1 MWFGYSLLVRNMK
14 LTGLWKLTTIT
25 EQNKDSDQSEKDI
38 SNNGS
43 LESNNSDISNQDNLE
58 DIEKIKKQSESY
70 FKQLQY
76 LQADFENYRK
86 QVSKEFE
93 NQSKFGNNQIIQYLI
108 EIYEDLKRVI
118 DNSDPDSSSSKV
130 LTLII
135 KNIESMFKEQSVEII
150 NSIGN
155 PFDPNLHEAIAYTEN
170 PDIDDNVIIS
180 ETQSGYKIHGQVLR
194 PSKVN
199 VCKNKS
205 VSSGV
210 DINE

>member
-1 MWFGYSLLVRNMK
+1 M
-14 LTGLWKLTTIT
+14 TTIT
-25 EQNKDSDQSEKDI
+25 EQNKDSDQSDKELSK
-38 SNNGS
+38 NGS
-43 LESNNSDISNQDNLE
+43 LESNNADVSIKETSD
-58 DIEKIKKQSESY
+58 DIEKIKEERDFHLKQR
-70 FKQLQY
+70 QY
-76 LQADFENYRK
+76 AQAELVNYRK

-93 NQSKFGNNQIIQYLI
+93 NQSKFGNSQIIQYLI
-108 EIYEDLKRVI
+108 EIYEDLKRII
-118 DNSDPDSSSSKV
+118 DNSNSDDSSLKG

-150 NSIGN
+150 NSVGN
-155 PFDPNLHEAIAYTEN
+155 PFDPNLHEAIEYTEN
-170 PDIDDNVIIS
+170 SDIDDNVVIS
-180 ETQSGYKIHGQVLR
+180 EIQSGYKIHGQLLR

>member
-1 MWFGYSLLVRNMK
+1 MWFGYSLLVRNKK

-43 LESNNSDISNQDNLE
+43 LESNNSNISNQDNLE

-118 DNSDPDSSSSKV
+118 DNSDSNDSSSKV
-130 LTLII
+130 LSLII

-150 NSIGN
+150 NSIGT

>member
-1 MWFGYSLLVRNMK
+1 M
-14 LTGLWKLTTIT
+14 TTIT
-25 EQNKDSDQSEKDI
+25 EQNRDSDQSDKELSK
-38 SNNGS
+38 NGS
-43 LESNNSDISNQDNLE
+43 LESNNADISIKETSD
-58 DIEKIKKQSESY
+58 DIEKIKEERDFHLKQR
-70 FKQLQY
+70 QY
-76 LQADFENYRK
+76 AQAELVNYRK

-93 NQSKFGNNQIIQYLI
+93 NQSKFGNSQIIQYLI
-108 EIYEDLKRVI
+108 EIYEDLKRII
-118 DNSDPDSSSSKV
+118 DNSNSDDSSSKG

-150 NSIGN
+150 NSVGN
-155 PFDPNLHEAIAYTEN
+155 PFDPNLHEAIEYTEN
-170 PDIDDNVIIS
+170 SDIDDNVIIS
-180 ETQSGYKIHGQVLR
+180 EIQSGYKIHGQVLR

>member
-1 MWFGYSLLVRNMK
+1 M
-14 LTGLWKLTTIT
+14 TTIT
-25 EQNKDSDQSEKDI
+25 EQNKDSEQSDKELSK
-38 SNNGS
+38 NGS
-43 LESNNSDISNQDNLE
+43 LESNNADISIKETSD
-58 DIEKIKKQSESY
+58 DIEKIKEERDFHLKQR
-70 FKQLQY
+70 QY
-76 LQADFENYRK
+76 AQAELVNYRK

-93 NQSKFGNNQIIQYLI
+93 NQSKFGNSQIIQYLI
-108 EIYEDLKRVI
+108 EIYEDLKRII
-118 DNSDPDSSSSKV
+118 DNSNSDDSSSKG

-150 NSIGN
+150 NSVGN
-155 PFDPNLHEAIAYTEN
+155 PFDPNLHEAIEYTEN
-170 PDIDDNVIIS
+170 SDIDDNVIIS
-180 ETQSGYKIHGQVLR
+180 EIQSGYKIHGQVLR

>member
-1 MWFGYSLLVRNMK
+1 M
-14 LTGLWKLTTIT
+14 TTIT

-43 LESNNSDISNQDNLE
+43 IESNNSDISNQDNSE

-108 EIYEDLKRVI
+108 EIYEDLKRII
-118 DNSDPDSSSSKV
+118 DNSNSNDSSSKG

>member
-1 MWFGYSLLVRNMK
+1 
-14 LTGLWKLTTIT
+14 LTTIT

-118 DNSDPDSSSSKV
+118 DNSDSDDSSSKV

-150 NSIGN
+150 TSIGN

>member
-1 MWFGYSLLVRNMK
+1 M
-14 LTGLWKLTTIT
+14 TTIT
-25 EQNKDSDQSEKDI
+25 EQNKDSDQSDKELSK
-38 SNNGS
+38 NGS
-43 LESNNSDISNQDNLE
+43 LESNNADISIKETSD
-58 DIEKIKKQSESY
+58 DIEKIKEERDFHLKQR
-70 FKQLQY
+70 QY
-76 LQADFENYRK
+76 AQAELVNYRK

-93 NQSKFGNNQIIQYLI
+93 NQSKFGNSQIIQYLI
-108 EIYEDLKRVI
+108 EIYEDLKRII
-118 DNSDPDSSSSKV
+118 DNSNSDDSSSKG

-150 NSIGN
+150 NSVGN
-155 PFDPNLHEAIAYTEN
+155 PFDPNLHEAIEYTEN
-170 PDIDDNVIIS
+170 SDIDDNVVIS
-180 ETQSGYKIHGQVLR
+180 EIQSGYKIHGQVLR

>member
-1 MWFGYSLLVRNMK
+1 
-14 LTGLWKLTTIT
+14 LTTIT
-25 EQNKDSDQSEKDI
+25 EQNKDSDQSDKELSK
-38 SNNGS
+38 NGS
-43 LESNNSDISNQDNLE
+43 LESNNADISIKETSD
-58 DIEKIKKQSESY
+58 DIEKIKEERDFHLKQR
-70 FKQLQY
+70 QY
-76 LQADFENYRK
+76 AQAELVNYRK

-93 NQSKFGNNQIIQYLI
+93 NQSKFGNSQIIQYLI
-108 EIYEDLKRVI
+108 EIYEDLKRII
-118 DNSDPDSSSSKV
+118 DNSNSDDSSSKG

-150 NSIGN
+150 NSVGN
-155 PFDPNLHEAIAYTEN
+155 PFDPNLHEAIEYTEN
-170 PDIDDNVIIS
+170 SDIDDNVIIS
-180 ETQSGYKIHGQVLR
+180 EIQSGYKIHGQVLR

>member
-14 LTGLWKLTTIT
+14 LTGLWTLTTIT
-25 EQNKDSDQSEKDI
+25 EHNKDSDQSEKDI

-43 LESNNSDISNQDNLE
+43 IESNNSDISNQDNSE

-93 NQSKFGNNQIIQYLI
+93 NQSKFGNSQIIQYLI
-108 EIYEDLKRVI
+108 EIYEDLKRII
-118 DNSDPDSSSSKV
+118 DNSNSNDSSSKG

-210 DINE
+210 DIN

>member
-1 MWFGYSLLVRNMK
+1 
-14 LTGLWKLTTIT
+14 LTTIT

-118 DNSDPDSSSSKV
+118 DNSNSNDSSSKV
-130 LTLII
+130 LSLII

>member
-25 EQNKDSDQSEKDI
+25 EQNKDSDRSEKDI
-38 SNNGS
+38 SNDGS
-43 LESNNSDISNQDNLE
+43 LESNHSDISNQDNLE

-118 DNSDPDSSSSKV
+118 DNSDSDDSSSKV

-150 NSIGN
+150 TSIGN

>member
-1 MWFGYSLLVRNMK
+1 M
-14 LTGLWKLTTIT
+14 TTIT
-25 EQNKDSDQSEKDI
+25 EQNKDSDQSDKELSK
-38 SNNGS
+38 NGS
-43 LESNNSDISNQDNLE
+43 LESNNADVSIKETSD
-58 DIEKIKKQSESY
+58 DIEKIKEERDFHLKQR
-70 FKQLQY
+70 QY
-76 LQADFENYRK
+76 AQAELVNYRK

-93 NQSKFGNNQIIQYLI
+93 NQSKFGNSQIIQYLI
-108 EIYEDLKRVI
+108 EIYEDLKRII
-118 DNSDPDSSSSKV
+118 DNSNSDDSSLKG

-150 NSIGN
+150 NSVGN

-205 VSSGV
+205 VSSGIDV
-210 DINE
+210 NE

>member
-1 MWFGYSLLVRNMK
+1 M
-14 LTGLWKLTTIT
+14 TTIT

-118 DNSDPDSSSSKV
+118 DNSNSNDSSSKV
-130 LTLII
+130 LSLII

>member
-14 LTGLWKLTTIT
+14 LTGLWTLTTIT
-25 EQNKDSDQSEKDI
+25 EHNKDSDQSEKDI

-43 LESNNSDISNQDNLE
+43 IESNNSDISNQDNSE

-118 DNSDPDSSSSKV
+118 DNSNSNDSSSKV
-130 LTLII
+130 LSLII

>member
-1 MWFGYSLLVRNMK
+1 M
-14 LTGLWKLTTIT
+14 TTIT
-25 EQNKDSDQSEKDI
+25 EQNKDSDQSDKELSK
-38 SNNGS
+38 NGS
-43 LESNNSDISNQDNLE
+43 LESNNADISIKETSD
-58 DIEKIKKQSESY
+58 DIEKIKEERDFHLKQR
-70 FKQLQY
+70 QY
-76 LQADFENYRK
+76 AQAELVNYRK

-93 NQSKFGNNQIIQYLI
+93 NQSKFGNSQIIQYLI
-108 EIYEDLKRVI
+108 EIYEDLKRI
-118 DNSDPDSSSSKV
+118 LDNSNSDDSSSKG

-150 NSIGN
+150 NSVGN
-155 PFDPNLHEAIAYTEN
+155 PFDPNLHEAIEYTEN
-170 PDIDDNVIIS
+170 SDIDDNVIIS
-180 ETQSGYKIHGQVLR
+180 EIQSAYKIHGQVLR

>member
-1 MWFGYSLLVRNMK
+1 M
-14 LTGLWKLTTIT
+14 TTIT
-25 EQNKDSDQSEKDI
+25 EQNKDSDQSDKELSK
-38 SNNGS
+38 NGS
-43 LESNNSDISNQDNLE
+43 LESNNADVSIKETSD
-58 DIEKIKKQSESY
+58 DIEKIKEERDFHLKQR
-70 FKQLQY
+70 QY
-76 LQADFENYRK
+76 AQAELVNYRK

-93 NQSKFGNNQIIQYLI
+93 NQSKFGNSQIIQYLI
-108 EIYEDLKRVI
+108 EIYEDLKRII
-118 DNSDPDSSSSKV
+118 DNSNSDDSSLKG

-150 NSIGN
+150 NSVGN
-155 PFDPNLHEAIAYTEN
+155 TFDPNLHEAIEYTEN
-170 PDIDDNVIIS
+170 SDIDDNVVIS
-180 ETQSGYKIHGQVLR
+180 EIQSGYKIHGQVLR

>member
-1 MWFGYSLLVRNMK
+1 M
-14 LTGLWKLTTIT
+14 TTIT
-25 EQNKDSDQSEKDI
+25 EQNKDSDQSDKELSK
-38 SNNGS
+38 NGS
-43 LESNNSDISNQDNLE
+43 LESNNADVSIKETSD
-58 DIEKIKKQSESY
+58 DIEKIKEERDFHLKQR
-70 FKQLQY
+70 QY
-76 LQADFENYRK
+76 AQAELVNYRK

-93 NQSKFGNNQIIQYLI
+93 NQSKFGNSQIIQYLI
-108 EIYEDLKRVI
+108 EIYEDLKRI
-118 DNSDPDSSSSKV
+118 LDNSNSDDSSSKG

-150 NSIGN
+150 NSVGN
-155 PFDPNLHEAIAYTEN
+155 HFDPNLHEAIAYTEN

-205 VSSGV
+205 IRDGV

>member
-14 LTGLWKLTTIT
+14 LTGLWTLTTIT
-25 EQNKDSDQSEKDI
+25 EHNKDSDQSEKDI

-43 LESNNSDISNQDNLE
+43 IESNNSDISNQDNSE

-93 NQSKFGNNQIIQYLI
+93 NQSKFGNSQIIQYLI
-108 EIYEDLKRVI
+108 EIYEDLKRII
-118 DNSDPDSSSSKV
+118 DNSNSNDSSSKG

-150 NSIGN
+150 NSVGN
-155 PFDPNLHEAIAYTEN
+155 PFDPNLHEAIDYTEN
-170 PDIDDNVIIS
+170 SDIDDNIVIS
-180 ETQSGYKIHGQVLR
+180 EIQSGYKIHGQVLR

-210 DINE
+210 DVNE

>member
-25 EQNKDSDQSEKDI
+25 EQNKDSDRSEKDI
-38 SNNGS
+38 SNDGS
-43 LESNNSDISNQDNLE
+43 LESNHSDISNQDNLE

-93 NQSKFGNNQIIQYLI
+93 NQSKFGNSQIIQYLI

-118 DNSDPDSSSSKV
+118 DNSDSDDSSSKV

>member
-14 LTGLWKLTTIT
+14 LTGLWTLTTIT
-25 EQNKDSDQSEKDI
+25 EHNKDSDQSEKDI

-43 LESNNSDISNQDNLE
+43 IESNNSDISNQDNSE

-93 NQSKFGNNQIIQYLI
+93 NQSKFGNSQIIQYLI
-108 EIYEDLKRVI
+108 EIYEDLKRII
-118 DNSDPDSSSSKV
+118 DNSNSNDSSSKG

-205 VSSGV
+205 VNGGV

>member
-1 MWFGYSLLVRNMK
+1 MK
-14 LTGLWKLTTIT
+14 RI
-25 EQNKDSDQSEKDI
+25 
-38 SNNGS
+38 
-43 LESNNSDISNQDNLE
+43 
-58 DIEKIKKQSESY
+58 
-70 FKQLQY
+70 
-76 LQADFENYRK
+76 
-86 QVSKEFE
+86 
-93 NQSKFGNNQIIQYLI
+93 
-108 EIYEDLKRVI
+108 I
-118 DNSDPDSSSSKV
+118 DNSDSNDSSSQV

-150 NSIGN
+150 NSVGN

-180 ETQSGYKIHGQVLR
+180 ETRSGYKIHGQVLR

>member
-38 SNNGS
+38 SNDGS
-43 LESNNSDISNQDNLE
+43 LESNHSDISNQDNLE

-118 DNSDPDSSSSKV
+118 DNSDSDDSSSKV
-130 LTLII
+130 LSLII

>member
-1 MWFGYSLLVRNMK
+1 M
-14 LTGLWKLTTIT
+14 TTIT
-25 EQNKDSDQSEKDI
+25 EQNKDSDQSDKELSK
-38 SNNGS
+38 NGS
-43 LESNNSDISNQDNLE
+43 LESNNADVSIKETSD
-58 DIEKIKKQSESY
+58 DIEKIKEERDFHLKQR
-70 FKQLQY
+70 QY
-76 LQADFENYRK
+76 AQAELVNYRK

-93 NQSKFGNNQIIQYLI
+93 NQSKFGNSQIIQYLI
-108 EIYEDLKRVI
+108 EIYEDLKRII
-118 DNSDPDSSSSKV
+118 DNSNSDDSSLKG

-150 NSIGN
+150 NSVGN
-155 PFDPNLHEAIAYTEN
+155 PFDPNLHEAIEYTEN
-170 PDIDDNVIIS
+170 SDIDDNVVIS
-180 ETQSGYKIHGQVLR
+180 EIQSGYKIHGQVLR